1 MKTKLEKEIKD
12 LESQIHRLDKLKND
26 IVSII
31 ENINEIRKKEIQYL
45 KMILF
50 NEQFQ
55 KSQNN
60 LNFFVRNN
68 IYNYVNSTNSNKIEL
83 FEKIYSEGNKYIS
96 LISNIKNVQ
105 FTC

>member
-31 ENINEIRKKEIQYL
+31 DNFNEIRKKEIQYL

-68 IYNYVNSTNSNKIEL
+68 INNYVNSTNSN
-83 FEKIYSEGNKYIS
+83 
-96 LISNIKNVQ
+96 
-105 FTC
+105 

>member
-12 LESQIHRLDKLKND
+12 LESQILRLDKLKND

-68 IYNYVNSTNSNKIEL
+68 INNYINSTNSNKIEL
-83 FEKIYSEGNKYIS
+83 FEKIYSEGN
-96 LISNIKNVQ
+96 NI
-105 FTC
+105 FL

>member
-26 IVSII
+26 IVSVID
-31 ENINEIRKKEIQYL
+31 NFNEIRIKEIQYL

-68 IYNYVNSTNSNKIEL
+68 INNYVNSTNSN
-83 FEKIYSEGNKYIS
+83 
-96 LISNIKNVQ
+96 
-105 FTC
+105 

>member
-31 ENINEIRKKEIQYL
+31 DNFNEIRKKEIQYL

-68 IYNYVNSTNSNKIEL
+68 INNYTSTST
-83 FEKIYSEGNKYIS
+83 
-96 LISNIKNVQ
+96 
-105 FTC
+105 FTFIILQDV

>member
-26 IVSII
+26 IVSVID
-31 ENINEIRKKEIQYL
+31 NFNEIRIKEIQYL

-68 IYNYVNSTNSNKIEL
+68 INNYINSTNSNKIEL
-83 FEKIYSEGNKYIS
+83 FEKIYSEGN
-96 LISNIKNVQ
+96 NI
-105 FTC
+105 FL

>member
-26 IVSII
+26 IVSVID
-31 ENINEIRKKEIQYL
+31 NFNEIRIKEIQYL

-68 IYNYVNSTNSNKIEL
+68 INNYINSTNSNKIEL

>member
-12 LESQIHRLDKLKND
+12 LESQILRLDKLKND

-83 FEKIYSEGNKYIS
+83 FEKIYSEGN
-96 LISNIKNVQ
+96 NI
-105 FTC
+105 FL

>member
-12 LESQIHRLDKLKND
+12 LESQILRLDKLKND

-55 KSQNN
+55 KKKKN
-60 LNFFVRNN
+60 LNYFVRNN
-68 IYNYVNSTNSNKIEL
+68 IYNYINSTNSNKIEL

>member
-26 IVSII
+26 IVSVID
-31 ENINEIRKKEIQYL
+31 NFNEIRIKEIQYL

-68 IYNYVNSTNSNKIEL
+68 INNYINSTNSNKI
-83 FEKIYSEGNKYIS
+83 
-96 LISNIKNVQ
+96 
-105 FTC
+105 